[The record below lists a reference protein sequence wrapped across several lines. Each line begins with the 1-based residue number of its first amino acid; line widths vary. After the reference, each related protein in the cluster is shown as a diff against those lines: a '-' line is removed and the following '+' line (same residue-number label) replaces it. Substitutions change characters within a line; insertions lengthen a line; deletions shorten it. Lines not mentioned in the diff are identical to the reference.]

1 MKKNQHNG
9 NSEGP
14 LSQAE
19 RSARLRRRRGKEG
32 VPDERAVYRAISLS
46 VASAARRAAT
56 VPSEPAW
63 LKTTVRSA
71 VRSLSESGFN
81 PKEARRRTR
90 AVLLSLAVG
99 RAGKRG

>member
-56 VPSEPAW
+56 ATLAPLLMPARMPS
-63 LKTTVRSA
+63 S
-71 VRSLSESGFN
+71 
-81 PKEARRRTR
+81 R
-90 AVLLSLAVG
+90 ANL
-99 RAGKRG
+99 RAQR